1 MEYTRVSLK
10 GSLADVLADI
20 KAIVKDGEP
29 AYPEYPDGYEVTGG
43 SIHERFIVTQPRQE
57 VIQSAEFDE
66 NENETKAAILGDWSS
81 KLVLP
86 AGYDVSHFNTLNND

>member
-20 KAIVKDGEP
+20 KAILKDGEP
-29 AYPEYPDGYEVTGG
+29 AYPEYPKGYEVTGD
-43 SIHERFIVTQPRQE
+43 SVHDRFIVTKPRQIVLTPATYNE
-57 VIQSAEFDE
+57 SGEEITSAVM
-66 NENETKAAILGDWSS
+66 GDFIS

-86 AGYDVSHFNTLNND
+86 AGYDTSHFATKV